1 MNLKRQLSVLV
12 VLGAG
17 SGLIGCQS
25 SSLGGLAFWNKSQDR
40 AIAHTAP
47 DVGRHQYDGL
57 SKEFA
62 SSGRSGSSLGGPM
75 PAEPTGLSGVWKK
88 STASVSGMFAAK
100 PQSEPDATRL
110 DAPSKKVGP
119 EVHVAAARMMENQS
133 NFKGAEEQYQKAL
146 KTSPNDMNTLLG
158 LGRLYDRQGN
168 SAEAMKFYERAVKAH
183 GKNAVVHN
191 DLGLCYARQKQLDK
205 SVQCL
210 SKAVELQPEN
220 ARYRNNLATVLVE
233 AGRPGEALAHLS
245 RTNSE
250 AVAHYNVGF
259 LLHKRGQ
266 QGEAVQHLQHA
277 ISLDPSLTPAREM
290 LASWAAGPESGAAGP
305 EASQRI
311 ATSPSYQPSNS
322 YRTGIPASPISI
334 QMPSSDSQ
342 SYNAPSAGEQF
353 RVSDE
358 SDATGV
364 QTSISDGP
372 ALRLP
377 PLDE

>member
-1 MNLKRQLSVLV
+1 MNLKRQLSVIV

-40 AIAHTAP
+40 SIAHTSP
-47 DVGRHQYDGL
+47 DVGRQQYDGL

-62 SSGRSGSSLGGPM
+62 SSGRSGSALGGPM

-100 PQSEPDATRL
+100 PQAEPDSTRL
-110 DAPSKKVGP
+110 DAPAKKVGP
-119 EVHVAAARMMENQS
+119 EVYVAVARVMENQA
-133 NFKGAEEQYQKAL
+133 NFTGAEEQYQRAL
-146 KTSPNDMNTLLG
+146 KAAPNDMNSLLG
-158 LGRLYDRQGN
+158 MARLHDRQGN
-168 SAEAMKFYERAVKAH
+168 PAQAMQFYERAVKAH

-191 DLGLCYARQKQLDK
+191 DLGLCYARQQQLDR
-205 SVQCL
+205 SVQAL
-210 SKAVELQPEN
+210 SRAVELQPNN

-233 AGRPGEALAHLS
+233 AGRTGEALAHLS
-245 RTNSE
+245 RSNSE

-277 ISLDPSLTPAREM
+277 IALDPNLTPAREM
-290 LASWAAGPESGAAGP
+290 LASWGAGPEGGAGSAA
-305 EASQRI
+305 EQRI
-311 ATSPSYQPSNS
+311 ATGPMYQPSNS
-322 YRTGIPASPISI
+322 YRTGVQAEPISI
-334 QMPSSDSQ
+334 QMPSNNEP
-342 SYNAPSAGEQF
+342 SYEAPSADGQF
-353 RVSDE
+353 GVSDE
-358 SDATGV
+358 SEAAGV